1 MEIRSWEWMVNPTP
15 QKEWIYRKGLLLWVA
30 FFAIE
35 LGAGMYFVAF
45 FLDNIRAMFIGWLI
59 CLVFGGGA
67 HFAYLGKPL
76 RFWRA
81 VISQGW
87 KTSWIS
93 RGLYF
98 IGLFTVIGAI
108 HLFLYQLGW
117 GGVAYGLGIA
127 MVVISILVAIYG
139 GFAISYV
146 MAIPS
151 WNTALIPVLFVVS
164 SFLGG
169 AELAF
174 ATRIGDA
181 EAEKWIQILMPS
193 YMFLLIFYMWTV
205 RNGTA
210 VGKHSIAQMLRGPI
224 SPLFYL
230 GVVVIGILLPL
241 SVIIYNLT
249 WPAPMPLITAG
260 IAGGLI
266 GDLSMRYCIFRCSY
280 YVPLL
285 PKSSY

>member
-1 MEIRSWEWMVNPTP
+1 MEVRPWEWMVKPTP
-15 QKEWIYRKGLLLWVA
+15 QKEWIYRKGLLLWLA

-45 FLDNIRAMFIGWLI
+45 FLDNLWAMFIGWLI
-59 CLVFGGGA
+59 CLVVGGGA
-67 HFAYLGKPL
+67 HLVYLGKPL

-81 VISQGW
+81 VISKGW

-108 HLFLYQLGW
+108 HLGFYKLGW
-117 GGVAYGLGIA
+117 AGVAYGLGIA
-127 MVVISILVAIYG
+127 MAVISTLVTIYG
-139 GFAISYV
+139 GFAICYV
-146 MAIPS
+146 TAIPL
-151 WNTALIPVLFVVS
+151 WNTALVPVLFVVC
-164 SFLGG
+164 SFWGG

-181 EAEKWIQILMPS
+181 AAEGWIQILMPG
-193 YMFLLIFYMWTV
+193 YMFLLIVYMWTV
-205 RNGTA
+205 RHGTA
-210 VGKHSIAQMLRGPI
+210 AGKHSIAQMLRGPM

-230 GVVVIGILLPL
+230 GVVAIGVLLPL
-241 SVIIYNLT
+241 SAIIYNLT
-249 WPAPMPLITAG
+249 GPAPMPLIAAA

-266 GDLSMRYCIFRCSY
+266 GDLSMRYCILRCGY
-280 YVPLL
+280 YAPLL
-285 PKSSY
+285 PSSSY